1 MNNIPNATS
10 FIEDLNFCET
20 NTCQDY
26 INEIIT
32 RTRYREEKFV
42 LLHKIPYTIFKMT
55 PCSVRTPLHAI
66 YSKYSIDEITDNQVF
81 FSTIEYYPLSAVD
94 KNNEII
100 LRHVIDILCIKN
112 DVCITFII
120 KLMKIVFTYK
130 YDDLISKVIKLY
142 FDILL
147 TFDFYNAPLCVATD
161 SIPLFPYII
170 RYATDDQVY
179 SFIDFLNKDKALN
192 SFIWK
197 DVEPVFL
204 ERYDKNKID
213 SWLNLSNLSM

>member
-1 MNNIPNATS
+1 MNNIPYVTS
-10 FIEDLNFCET
+10 FAEDAIFFKT

-26 INEIIT
+26 LNEIIT
-32 RTRYREEKFV
+32 LSQYREERFV
-42 LLHKIPYTIFKMT
+42 LLHKIPYTIFRMT
-55 PCSVRTPLHAI
+55 PFTVRTPLHAI
-66 YSKYSIDEITDNQVF
+66 YSKYSINEITDNQVF
-81 FSTIEYYPLSAVD
+81 FSTIEYYPLSAVE
-94 KNNEII
+94 KNNEVI

-112 DVCITFII
+112 DVSITFII
-120 KLMKIVFTYK
+120 KLMKIVFTYQ
-130 YDDLISKVIKLY
+130 YLDLIPIVIKLY

-147 TFDFYNAPLCVATD
+147 TFDFNDAPVCVASD

-170 RYATDDQVY
+170 RYATDNQVY

-204 ERYDKNKID
+204 ERYDKSKINA
-213 SWLNLSNLSM
+213 WLNLSNLST